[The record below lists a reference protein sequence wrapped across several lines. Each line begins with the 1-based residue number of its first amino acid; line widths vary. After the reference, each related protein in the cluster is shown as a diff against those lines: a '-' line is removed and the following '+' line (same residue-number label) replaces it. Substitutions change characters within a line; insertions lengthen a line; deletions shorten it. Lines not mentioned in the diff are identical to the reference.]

1 MRIPQTHLVFPQES
15 WRDAMCASHIPRL
28 HRPATRRPTCPAVK
42 QRAGVGA
49 QLWEGG
55 GETTGWG
62 QGSFGMTGEENVL
75 ILSSEWDERWGLFSA
90 PLPPLSNSHLHQSH
104 IWEEEVGFG
113 WTPSDCLG
121 SLVEGGRRR
130 RNAKY
135 EPRNKDKKKF
145 IGSHCR
151 SVLEARGASFF
162 LLYEAWPKIL

>member
-104 IWEEEVGFG
+104 IWEEEVGSAKLPQIV
-113 WTPSDCLG
+113 WE
-121 SLVEGGRRR
+121 VWWREGG
-130 RNAKY
+130 
-135 EPRNKDKKKF
+135 E
-145 IGSHCR
+145 GETQSMSHGIKTKR
-151 SVLEARGASFF
+151 SSLEVIVA
-162 LLYEAWPKIL
+162 LY